1 MDTPLELEVVQPSA
15 LEAINRAEVDIQ
27 IATAHRF
34 PRSLDKFFKRAK
46 EMATLDQEVAESC
59 IYKLKRKNED
69 GTQKIIEGESIRLAE
84 IVAASYGNMRIAA
97 QITDQTPT
105 RVTVRAVAHDLE
117 TNVLFAQEKI
127 AKTVKRNGEPYSE
140 DMQVI
145 AANALVSKAT
155 RDAIFRVIPKSMVK
169 PIKEAAK
176 KVAIGDST
184 TLAERRT
191 KSMAWVKTLGIEI
204 SRVFATL
211 GIKGEAE
218 IGLEQLETLI
228 GLHTAIKEGD
238 LTPEQAFPAIG
249 EEQPA
254 RGQSAEVKL
263 PRKKREPKEE
273 KPADTH
279 TELQPEAPKAPEAPK
294 EPEPQPEQKPTLH
307 TLNDSFKASMESAGV
322 TLDDIKDVA
331 AMRPQLAPRSMEW
344 NDWADISDDDCKFII
359 ENVSVENGTIKW
371 KKR

>member
-1 MDTPLELEVVQPSA
+1 MENLSLDLEVVQPSA
-15 LEAINRAEVDIQ
+15 VEAINRAEVDVQ

-34 PRSLDKFFKRAK
+34 PRSLAKFIKRAT
-46 EMATLDQEVAESC
+46 EMATLDEEVAKSC
-59 IYKLKRKNED
+59 IYKLKRRGEE
-69 GTQKIIEGESIRLAE
+69 GEKIIEGESIRLAE

-97 QITDQTPT
+97 QITEQTPT

-117 TNVLFAQEKI
+117 TNVLFAQEKV

-169 PIKEAAK
+169 SIKDAAK

-184 TLAERRT
+184 TLTERRT
-191 KSMAWVKTLGIEI
+191 KAMAWAKSLGIEI
-204 SRVFATL
+204 SRVFNTL
-211 GIKGEAE
+211 GVKGESE

-238 LTPEQAFPAIG
+238 MTPEQAFPATG

-254 RGQSAEVKL
+254 RGQAAEVKL
-263 PRKKREPKEE
+263 PRKKREPKVEE
-273 KPADTH
+273 KPA
-279 TELQPEAPKAPEAPK
+279 EQAPEPPKQEEAPPVQQAPPAPTSIN
-294 EPEPQPEQKPTLH
+294 TLFRE
-307 TLNDSFKASMESAGV
+307 NMESNGV
-322 TLDDIKDVA
+322 ALDDIKDLGDMKPNLA
-331 AMRPQLAPRSMEW
+331 SRAMAWEKW
-344 NDWADISDDDCKFII
+344 EDISDDDCKFFI
-359 ENVSVENGTIKW
+359 EGLQIDADGIKW
-371 KKR
+371 KRR

>member
-34 PRSLDKFFKRAK
+34 PRSLEKFIKRATA
-46 EMATLDQEVAESC
+46 MATLDQEIAESC
-59 IYKLKRKNED
+59 IYKLKRRNED

-97 QITDQTPT
+97 QITEQTPT

-117 TNVLFAQEKI
+117 TNVLFAQEKV

-169 PIKEAAK
+169 SIKDAAR

-184 TLAERRT
+184 TLTERRT
-191 KSMAWVKTLGIEI
+191 KAMAWAKTLGIEL
-204 SRVFATL
+204 SRVFLAI
-211 GIKGEAE
+211 GVRGESE

-238 LTPEQAFPAIG
+238 MTPEQAFPASG
-249 EEQPA
+249 DEQPA
-254 RGQSAEVKL
+254 RGQAAEVKL
-263 PRKKREPKEE
+263 PRKKKE
-273 KPADTH
+273 K
-279 TELQPEAPKAPEAPK
+279 TEEAPTQSTPP
-294 EPEPQPEQKPTLH
+294 PEPPPVQSEPAPPPVQPAAGSTQE
-307 TLNDSFKASMESAGV
+307 SFRKSMESAGV
-322 TLDDIKDVA
+322 TLDDIKDIA

-344 NDWADISDDDCKFII
+344 NDWSDISDDDCMAII
-359 ENVSVENGTIKW
+359 EGVSVENGTIKW

>member
-34 PRSLDKFFKRAK
+34 PRSLEKFIKRATA
-46 EMATLDQEVAESC
+46 MATLDQEIAESC
-59 IYKLKRKNED
+59 IYKLKRRNED

-97 QITDQTPT
+97 QITEQTPT

-117 TNVLFAQEKI
+117 TNVLFAQEKV

-169 PIKEAAK
+169 SIKDAAR

-184 TLAERRT
+184 TLTERRT
-191 KSMAWVKTLGIEI
+191 KAMAWVNTLGIEL
-204 SRVFATL
+204 SRVFLAI
-211 GIKGEAE
+211 GVKGESE

-238 LTPEQAFPAIG
+238 MTPEQAFPATG
-249 EEQPA
+249 DEQPA
-254 RGQSAEVKL
+254 RGQSAEIKL
-263 PRKKREPKEE
+263 PTARKKREPKVEE
-273 KPADTH
+273 KAPDTH
-279 TELQPEAPKAPEAPK
+279 PELQPEVP
-294 EPEPQPEQKPTLH
+294 PQPKPQ
-307 TLNDSFKASMESAGV
+307 NDPESSINSTFRVSMESAGI
-322 TLDDIKDVA
+322 TLDDIKDIA
-331 AMRPQLAPRSMEW
+331 AMKPQLAPRSMEW
-344 NDWADISDDDCKFII
+344 NDWSDISDDDCVAII
-359 ENVSVENGTIKW
+359 EGVSVENGTIKW

>member
-34 PRSLDKFFKRAK
+34 PRSLEKFIKRATA
-46 EMATLDQEVAESC
+46 MATLDQEIAESC
-59 IYKLKRKNED
+59 IYKLKRRNED

-97 QITDQTPT
+97 QITEQTPT

-117 TNVLFAQEKI
+117 TNVLFAQEKV

-169 PIKEAAK
+169 SIKDAAR

-184 TLAERRT
+184 TLTERRT
-191 KSMAWVKTLGIEI
+191 KAMAWVKTLGIEL
-204 SRVFATL
+204 SRVFLAI
-211 GIKGEAE
+211 GVKGESE

-238 LTPEQAFPAIG
+238 MTPEQAFPAIG
-249 EEQPA
+249 DEQPA
-254 RGQSAEVKL
+254 RGQSADVKL

-273 KPADTH
+273 KAADTH
-279 TELQPEAPKAPEAPK
+279 PELQPEVP
-294 EPEPQPEQKPTLH
+294 PQPKPQ
-307 TLNDSFKASMESAGV
+307 NDPESSVNSTFRVSMESANV
-322 TLDDIKDVA
+322 TLDDIKEVA
-331 AMRPQLAPRSMEW
+331 AMKPQLVARSMEW
-344 NDWADISDDDCKFII
+344 NDWNDISDDDCKFII
-359 ENVSVENGTIKW
+359 EGVSVENGTIKW

>member
-1 MDTPLELEVVQPSA
+1 METSLELEVVQPSA

-27 IATAHRF
+27 VATAHRF
-34 PRSLDKFFKRAK
+34 PRSLAKFLKRAT
-46 EMATLDQEVAESC
+46 EMATLDAEVAESC

-69 GTQKIIEGESIRLAE
+69 GSQKIIEGESIRLAE

-97 QITDQTPT
+97 QITEQTPT

-117 TNVLFAQEKI
+117 TNVLFAQEKV

-169 PIKEAAK
+169 SIKEAAK

-184 TLAERRT
+184 TLTERRT
-191 KSMAWVKTLGIEI
+191 KAMNWVKTLGIEI

-211 GIKGEAE
+211 GVKGEAE

-238 LTPEQAFPAIG
+238 LTPEQAFAVIG

-254 RGQSAEVKL
+254 RGQSAEIKL
-263 PRKKREPKEE
+263 PTRKKREPKAEE
-273 KPADTH
+273 KAADTH
-279 TELQPEAPKAPEAPK
+279 PELQPEVP
-294 EPEPQPEQKPTLH
+294 PQPKPQ
-307 TLNDSFKASMESAGV
+307 NDPESSVNSTFRVSMESSGV
-322 TLDDIKDVA
+322 TLDDIKDIA
-331 AMRPQLAPRSMEW
+331 AMKPALAPRSMEW
-344 NDWADISDDDCKFII
+344 NEWADISDDDCKFII
-359 ENVSVENGTIKW
+359 EGVSVENGTIKW